1 MSRGSWYAAM
11 LLSLCAAPLA
21 QAQNRE
27 VTGKVVNATTKEAV
41 PYATVSVVGGI
52 QAAQANERGEF
63 RIVVP
68 PSALTLGARAIGY
81 KGGQARVAPEQPS
94 VEIALERDILRLEA
108 VLVTGEATGVESKNA
123 AVAVRNLTA
132 ERLSTVP
139 AQSAEQA
146 LQGKVPGALINMN
159 SGAPGGGGQIQIRGV
174 TTILG
179 NGQPLFVVDGVVIS
193 NDQIASGANTITNA
207 AFSSTRANISSNQD
221 NATNRLADLVM
232 GDIESVQVLEGAAAS
247 ASIYGSRA
255 TNGVVIIK
263 TKRGRVGEAQFHVTQ
278 RLGTYD
284 AIRLPGS
291 RPFRSQA
298 DAYDA
303 ARANI
308 GDTARARTIV
318 DSVYAL
324 NPNPFFDYQGRL
336 YGQHDLSYETG
347 LTASGGTQSARYFLS
362 GVVKKDYGTMI
373 NTSAQ
378 RQALRLNADFDIGS
392 RVTLG
397 VGASVVR
404 SRNDRGIS
412 NNDNTFTSPIYALA
426 YTPAI
431 LNLAQPD
438 AQGNYPENP
447 FPGGGG
453 TSASNPFQT
462 MAYITNREDIW
473 RQIGSANLRWNAF
486 TTEQHRLELSLIGGV
501 DRFNQDN
508 QVYSPNFLQ
517 YEGSDGFLGHAV
529 QGNSNSRFANGSMNA
544 VWTFTP
550 GAGSTK
556 ATTSFGL
563 QASDQATNTFRV
575 QARGI
580 LPSVTLINQG
590 TITTFQQ
597 KTQIRDQA
605 LYGQEELLALN
616 ERLYVSVGA
625 RADRSSANGD
635 QHKFFFFPKAAASY
649 RFLSP
654 IAHIDELKLRAA
666 VGQSGNRPNYGSRD
680 LVLRFFGRIGG
691 LNGIGVPGQGGDTL
705 GNPNIEPERMTEQEY
720 GLDAKLFDER
730 IALEGTYFNRRIT
743 KLLLAAPLPPSEG
756 LNLQIINGGKLES
769 KGWEFGLTA
778 NPIRG
783 SEGLNDL
790 FRATFYAVRQKVLEL
805 PVPRFVV
812 GSSGFGTAFG
822 RSRIA
827 QGASTTAI
835 WGNALIGPGGA
846 RVDTIIGDATPD
858 FEMQFS
864 NDLTWKSFSLGVL
877 VDWRKGGEVSDM
889 TQDLFDEGR
898 TSRDYDQPSPDPAIG
913 GTLGSYRY
921 NKWGNGADARV
932 YVQDGSFV
940 KLREVSLTYTLPQQ
954 WIGRVFGNGVR
965 SARLTLSGRNLA
977 IWSHYWGMDPEV
989 NNFGNQNVSRF
1000 VDLAPYPPNR
1010 SFFFGVDVGF

>member
-1 MSRGSWYAAM
+1 MGIYAIGTAALGRFSPSRPQQVHFDPSRPGGGPMSRG
-11 LLSLCAAPLA
+11 LLCCASLLFCTLA
-21 QAQNRE
+21 TPGQTQTRV
-27 VTGKVVNATTKEAV
+27 VTGRVLNATTREAIA
-41 PYATVSVVGGI
+41 YATVSVVGGV
-52 QAAQANERGEF
+52 QAAQANEHGEF
-63 RIVVP
+63 RIVVAP
-68 PSALTLGARAIGY
+68 TTLTLSARAIGY
-81 KGGQARVAPEQPS
+81 KRAEVRVTSDAS
-94 VEIALERDILRLEA
+94 TVEIALERDVLRLEA
-108 VLVTGEATGVESKNA
+108 VLVTGEATSSESKNA
-123 AVAVRNLTA
+123 PTTVRSITNEKLNAVP
-132 ERLSTVP
+132 S
-139 AQSAEQA
+139 QSLEQA
-146 LQGKVPGALINMN
+146 LQGKVPGARINMN

-263 TKRGRVGEAQFHVTQ
+263 TKRGRVGEPQFNVTQ
-278 RLGTYD
+278 RLGVSD

-303 ARANI
+303 AQANI
-308 GDTARARTIV
+308 GDTARARQIV

-324 NPNPFFDYQGRL
+324 NPNPFFDYQGQL

-397 VGASVVR
+397 VGASLVR

-426 YTPAI
+426 YTPAL

-473 RQIGSANLRWNAF
+473 RQIGSANLRWNAL
-486 TTEQHRLELSLIGGV
+486 TMDQHRVELSLIGGV

-529 QGNSNSRFANGSMNA
+529 QGNSNSRFANGSVNA

-563 QASDQATNTFRV
+563 QASEQTTNTFRV

-580 LPSVTLINQG
+580 LPSVSLINQG
-590 TITTFQQ
+590 TI
-597 KTQIRDQA
+597 A
-605 LYGQEELLALN
+605 
-616 ERLYVSVGA
+616 
-625 RADRSSANGD
+625 
-635 QHKFFFFPKAAASY
+635 
-649 RFLSP
+649 
-654 IAHIDELKLRAA
+654 
-666 VGQSGNRPNYGSRD
+666 
-680 LVLRFFGRIGG
+680 
-691 LNGIGVPGQGGDTL
+691 TL
-705 GNPNIEPERMTEQEY
+705 
-720 GLDAKLFDER
+720 
-730 IALEGTYFNRRIT
+730 
-743 KLLLAAPLPPSEG
+743 
-756 LNLQIINGGKLES
+756 
-769 KGWEFGLTA
+769 
-778 NPIRG
+778 
-783 SEGLNDL
+783 
-790 FRATFYAVRQKVLEL
+790 
-805 PVPRFVV
+805 
-812 GSSGFGTAFG
+812 
-822 RSRIA
+822 
-827 QGASTTAI
+827 
-835 WGNALIGPGGA
+835 
-846 RVDTIIGDATPD
+846 
-858 FEMQFS
+858 
-864 NDLTWKSFSLGVL
+864 
-877 VDWRKGGEVSDM
+877 
-889 TQDLFDEGR
+889 
-898 TSRDYDQPSPDPAIG
+898 
-913 GTLGSYRY
+913 
-921 NKWGNGADARV
+921 
-932 YVQDGSFV
+932 
-940 KLREVSLTYTLPQQ
+940 
-954 WIGRVFGNGVR
+954 
-965 SARLTLSGRNLA
+965 
-977 IWSHYWGMDPEV
+977 
-989 NNFGNQNVSRF
+989 
-1000 VDLAPYPPNR
+1000 
-1010 SFFFGVDVGF
+1010 